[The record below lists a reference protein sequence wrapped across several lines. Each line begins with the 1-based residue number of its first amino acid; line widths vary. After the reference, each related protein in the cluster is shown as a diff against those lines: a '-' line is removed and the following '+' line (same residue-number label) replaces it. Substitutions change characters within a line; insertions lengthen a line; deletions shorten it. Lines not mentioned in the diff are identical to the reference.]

1 MNKVSSRP
9 ATSLQKGV
17 VNVTDPKTEE
27 FFKCVKPLIHGAK
40 FYIAMDSGS
49 HIEQN
54 VYLNLDLRSIHIES
68 AT

>member
-9 ATSLQKGV
+9 VASLHKGV
-17 VNVTDPKTEE
+17 VSVNDTKTEE
-27 FFKCVKPLIHGAK
+27 FFKSVKPLIHGAK

-54 VYLNLDLRSIHIES
+54 VYLNLDLRSLHIES